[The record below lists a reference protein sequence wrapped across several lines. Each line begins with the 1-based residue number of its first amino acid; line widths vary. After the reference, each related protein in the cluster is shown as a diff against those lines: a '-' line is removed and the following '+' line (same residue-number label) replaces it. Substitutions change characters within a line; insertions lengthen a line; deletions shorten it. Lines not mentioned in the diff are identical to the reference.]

1 MDVLLMLL
9 EENLTV
15 DPRVCESAVGGIFSI
30 RSAQVRQNPVR
41 CFPAYAPTFPAKTD
55 RKGQSFV

>member
-1 MDVLLMLL
+1 MLL
-9 EENLTV
+9 EENLPV

-41 CFPAYAPTFPAKTD
+41 CFPAYDPTFPAKTD